1 VFEAIKFAV
10 EQYVEEVKFSLFG
23 RDDR

>member
-1 VFEAIKFAV
+1 MFEAIKFAV